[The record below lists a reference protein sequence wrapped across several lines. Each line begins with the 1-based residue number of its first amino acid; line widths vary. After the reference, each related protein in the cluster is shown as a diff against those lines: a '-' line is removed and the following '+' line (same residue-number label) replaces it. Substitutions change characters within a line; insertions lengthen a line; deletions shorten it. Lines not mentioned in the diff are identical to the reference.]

1 LRRLMPVDLA
11 AVLVYDA
18 KRHQIREVLGW
29 ADRPDATSWRD
40 LPPGALREAIR
51 TSRALTVDLERSNDP
66 WIAQLRRDEMR
77 SGLIV
82 PLVAEARA
90 LGALVILSP
99 RPSAYSEREADIAR
113 RIGAQVAVA
122 LRARELA
129 DRERRRAAE
138 LDAVRVTSE
147 AVGASLDLGEVLD
160 AALESCLRLT
170 GLDAATVA
178 LGDQEQRALVLEADR
193 NLP

>member
-1 LRRLMPVDLA
+1 M
-11 AVLVYDA
+11 
-18 KRHQIREVLGW
+18 
-29 ADRPDATSWRD
+29 
-40 LPPGALREAIR
+40 
-51 TSRALTVDLERSNDP
+51 
-66 WIAQLRRDEMR
+66 
-77 SGLIV
+77 
-82 PLVAEARA
+82 
-90 LGALVILSP
+90 
-99 RPSAYSEREADIAR
+99 
-113 RIGAQVAVA
+113 AVA

-178 LGDQEQRALVLEADR
+178 LVDQEQRALVLEADR
-193 NLP
+193 NLPPPVRRLMERIRSQAERLGMKTLDGE

>member
-1 LRRLMPVDLA
+1 MIDPSDVDAPGRLQYEQALRYAEDLRELYQRERERTEEVEAARQALELREAELAALHAIDLSILGVAPVEETLGTATGALRRLMPVDRA

-51 TSRALTVDLERSNDP
+51 TRRALTVDLESSNDP

-99 RPSAYSEREADIAR
+99 RPNAY
-113 RIGAQVAVA
+113 
-122 LRARELA
+122 
-129 DRERRRAAE
+129 
-138 LDAVRVTSE
+138 
-147 AVGASLDLGEVLD
+147 
-160 AALESCLRLT
+160 
-170 GLDAATVA
+170 
-178 LGDQEQRALVLEADR
+178 
-193 NLP
+193 